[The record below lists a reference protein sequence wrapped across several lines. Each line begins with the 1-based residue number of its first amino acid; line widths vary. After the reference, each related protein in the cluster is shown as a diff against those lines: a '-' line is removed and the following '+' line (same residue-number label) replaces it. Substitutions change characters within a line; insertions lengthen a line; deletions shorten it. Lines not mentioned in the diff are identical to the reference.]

1 MHDPEAFGQAL
12 QAHIPVN
19 WPPELLTDAL
29 PWFHQQLSTTPQ
41 LSGWLC
47 WYGVC
52 EQGEEAGAILV
63 ASGGFLGMSVE
74 GTVEIGYSVLPQF
87 QAKGYATEMVSAL
100 VHWVLAQPEVQR
112 VVAEANAEN
121 KASLRVLA
129 KVGFVPVGAGR
140 EPQHLRFER
149 TARD

>member
-1 MHDPEAFGQAL
+1 M
-12 QAHIPVN
+12 
-19 WPPELLTDAL
+19 
-29 PWFHQQLSTTPQ
+29 
-41 LSGWLC
+41 
-47 WYGVC
+47 
-52 EQGEEAGAILV
+52 LV
-63 ASGGFLGMSVE
+63 ASGGFPGMSVK